1 MTLRN
6 QGSARSVR
14 DYFPDFKSAG
24 PFFDAPESW
33 AGPIRPF
40 ALCGP
45 ADLPLVLGDLAHG
58 AQVLLQQGSLL
69 HDPGCPRHHGPVP
82 YVHRMENAEQ
92 EVFSVRLIVWPPP
105 RHPKVVALYPEI
117 SGRACPGHPHL
128 FQHPQHPRLREFP
141 AVMPDALCTYRPSDG
156 EWSWRGSD
164 LVLAL
169 DYAALYLAK
178 HVVWQRTGGG
188 GKGLWIGPQASHE
201 PSDLIRELHP
211 AAECRCG
218 NGRRYGDC
226 CLPMD
231 RFRVDAMAR
240 FKDSYGASRAGR
252 GRIQRPAA

>member
-6 QGSARSVR
+6 PGSARSVK

-40 ALCGP
+40 ASCGP
-45 ADLPLVLGDLAHG
+45 ADQALVLDDLAHG
-58 AQVLLQQGSLL
+58 AQVLLQRGSLL
-69 HDPGCPRHHGPVP
+69 HDPGCPRHHDPVP
-82 YVHRMENAEQ
+82 YIHRMENAGQ
-92 EVFSVRLIVWPPP
+92 EVFSVRLLVWPPP
-105 RHPKVVALYPEI
+105 KHPKVVALYPEI

-128 FQHPQHPRLREFP
+128 FQHPQHPRLPEFP

-156 EWSWRGSD
+156 EWSWRHSD

-188 GKGLWIGPQASHE
+188 ANGLWIGPQASHE
-201 PSDLIRELHP
+201 PSALVRELHP

-240 FKDSYGASRAGR
+240 FKDSYGASRAAHR
-252 GRIQRPAA
+252 RTRRPAA